1 MFGLRRPRTSPTSAS
16 SASNGLARPTTGS
29 LRVPGSSSLSRPP
42 TTTTNPSA
50 TAPRSSTAR
59 SSTSSTSTA
68 PGAPSSRRLPTPT
81 SPRSTTTGRSASP
94 MPLSMPAPMAAVGNK
109 LRVGDR
115 VHVPTTGQAG
125 TLRYLGPTHF
135 RPGIWAGI
143 ALDIVG
149 SGKNDGSVGGQAYFE
164 CPPDTGLFV
173 PADRVVAMPHHPSTP
188 TAAAHQPG
196 TPRTRWSAS
205 SSASDSGN
213 GGGQQGSGYLTPPS
227 GMMSPRTAAAAPTT
241 LGTGSISRLSR
252 PSFSH
257 PNGGA
262 SPSPLL
268 APGSTSGLSAG
279 RRTPP
284 PPLALSHAP
293 RTPAT
298 PTPSARPT
306 SYHGIPTA
314 PEPMSP
320 SRASKRLTLS
330 HAPPSFDGSH
340 AGGDGPML
348 SPTLSQTSAHS
359 VVHAGSAYALAHPMP
374 PLPNAAVARSVISAA
389 APGSPTPSASRRSLA
404 GGANGPVSRRASG
417 TSSFSGG
424 KVGAEG
430 SDLQTKADQ
439 LEAENRIL
447 KLDLEQARATSA
459 ISQLMQGDQVA
470 SQVADLEA
478 ALRQAQVAH
487 DARVAEL
494 QQTNASKL
502 AALESMVSELQTS
515 LAEKNQAI
523 HDQSEQLA
531 RMQVELTSKAI
542 MATEL
547 DDIAQTIS
555 VLETDAQHKQVRASQ
570 LDKEL
575 QDAKEALAAK
585 EAAVVGLEK
594 DKKRVEAD
602 LDRAKVRVEALERDL
617 ADKVAWMDEYMKEGE
632 GRVEMVAKL
641 HQDIKAKGDK
651 IQALTVDL
659 DHARADVATAQAAV
673 DDWKQQC
680 EKVKADK
687 VVVEARVASLQQQV
701 AKVQADL
708 AARETE
714 LAAKDAE
721 LTQLLAKYDALQATV
736 AQRDQRVADL
746 VAVEAEAVALRSQ
759 VADLNAVAA
768 ARAAQDEER
777 KAAVV
782 QLKADMAAL
791 QSQIDVQANEIDTLK
806 RAAEDKERAMAAV
819 ERELAA
825 KKQLVAQLQNDVD
838 TLSATCTQNEH
849 ALLAATQQAKRLE
862 AQVDAKTKALD
873 AAEAETA
880 AATAAL
886 ADAERALKEKVKA
899 IDANAQRIAALEA
912 DLADAT
918 QRAASDSAAAVARAA
933 VQRDLDAA
941 NALAQDLD
949 ARVAAAA
956 ADALAAKAAQTAT
969 AAALAD
975 AQAEL
980 AALQQ
985 THDAATA
992 RAAAVADQL
1001 ATLQTA
1007 HAALQAEYRAALDQ
1021 AAAHDVV
1028 TAQLGRVEAK
1038 AAQLTQ
1044 QLADRDARVAELEDE
1059 AKAARDRAAEGKARE
1074 KQAAADRDALET
1086 KVRDLEV
1093 ALAAKTREAEQW
1105 HQKVQHLKA
1114 ARRETMSHYMES
1126 VDLLMSDLTKLQT
1139 KYDQEKAG
1147 ARQAAAAI
1155 GDSAAAAAAAEKAE
1169 KAARRAQ
1176 YRQSMPAR
1184 FSAATDDSG
1193 DDAASVASSSTPS
1206 SASVHAT
1213 AANDAVPPPR
1223 GSSRQASR
1231 NSTSSRRSRS
1241 RSRARPVSAMPD
1253 LGIAA
1258 SDDDDRPVSMAG
1270 LGDEYARNYPP
1281 SLPPLGSL
1289 PRSVATSSLGRSA
1302 RAMSVASS
1310 ITKDEGP
1317 APAPAADVAASVEE

>member
-1 MFGLRRPRTSPTSAS
+1 
-16 SASNGLARPTTGS
+16 
-29 LRVPGSSSLSRPP
+29 
-42 TTTTNPSA
+42 
-50 TAPRSSTAR
+50 
-59 SSTSSTSTA
+59 
-68 PGAPSSRRLPTPT
+68 
-81 SPRSTTTGRSASP
+81 

-149 SGKNDGSVGGQAYFE
+149 AGKNDGSVGGQAYFE
-164 CPPDTGLFV
+164 CPPDTG
-173 PADRVVAMPHHPSTP
+173 PP
-188 TAAAHQPG
+188 PG

-227 GMMSPRTAAAAPTT
+227 GMMSPRTAAAPTT
-241 LGTGSISRLSR
+241 PGTGSISRLSR

-257 PNGGA
+257 PNGA

-330 HAPPSFDGSH
+330 HAPPSLDGSH
-340 AGGDGPML
+340 ADGPML
-348 SPTLSQTSAHS
+348 SPTLSQSSAAHS

-404 GGANGPVSRRASG
+404 GAAGGPVSRRASG

-424 KVGAEG
+424 KEPGT
-430 SDLQTKADQ
+430 DLQSKADQ

-494 QQTNASKL
+494 QQSNASKL

-585 EAAVVGLEK
+585 EAAAAVLEK

-659 DHARADVATAQAAV
+659 DHARADVQTAQAAV

-687 VVVEARVASLQQQV
+687 ALVEARVASLQQQIT
-701 AKVQADL
+701 KVQADL

-777 KAAVV
+777 KAAVA

-791 QSQIDVQANEIDTLK
+791 QAQIDVQANELDSLK
-806 RAAEDKERAMAAV
+806 RAPEEQGAPHGR
-819 ERELAA
+819 
-825 KKQLVAQLQNDVD
+825 
-838 TLSATCTQNEH
+838 
-849 ALLAATQQAKRLE
+849 
-862 AQVDAKTKALD
+862 
-873 AAEAETA
+873 
-880 AATAAL
+880 
-886 ADAERALKEKVKA
+886 
-899 IDANAQRIAALEA
+899 
-912 DLADAT
+912 
-918 QRAASDSAAAVARAA
+918 ARA
-933 VQRDLDAA
+933 RP
-941 NALAQDLD
+941 
-949 ARVAAAA
+949 RCE
-956 ADALAAKAAQTAT
+956 KAA
-969 AAALAD
+969 
-975 AQAEL
+975 
-980 AALQQ
+980 
-985 THDAATA
+985 H
-992 RAAAVADQL
+992 RAAA
-1001 ATLQTA
+1001 
-1007 HAALQAEYRAALDQ
+1007 
-1021 AAAHDVV
+1021 
-1028 TAQLGRVEAK
+1028 GR
-1038 AAQLTQ
+1038 
-1044 QLADRDARVAELEDE
+1044 R
-1059 AKAARDRAAEGKARE
+1059 
-1074 KQAAADRDALET
+1074 
-1086 KVRDLEV
+1086 
-1093 ALAAKTREAEQW
+1093 
-1105 HQKVQHLKA
+1105 
-1114 ARRETMSHYMES
+1114 
-1126 VDLLMSDLTKLQT
+1126 
-1139 KYDQEKAG
+1139 
-1147 ARQAAAAI
+1147 
-1155 GDSAAAAAAAEKAE
+1155 
-1169 KAARRAQ
+1169 
-1176 YRQSMPAR
+1176 
-1184 FSAATDDSG
+1184 
-1193 DDAASVASSSTPS
+1193 
-1206 SASVHAT
+1206 
-1213 AANDAVPPPR
+1213 
-1223 GSSRQASR
+1223 
-1231 NSTSSRRSRS
+1231 
-1241 RSRARPVSAMPD
+1241 
-1253 LGIAA
+1253 
-1258 SDDDDRPVSMAG
+1258 
-1270 LGDEYARNYPP
+1270 
-1281 SLPPLGSL
+1281 
-1289 PRSVATSSLGRSA
+1289 
-1302 RAMSVASS
+1302 
-1310 ITKDEGP
+1310 
-1317 APAPAADVAASVEE
+1317 